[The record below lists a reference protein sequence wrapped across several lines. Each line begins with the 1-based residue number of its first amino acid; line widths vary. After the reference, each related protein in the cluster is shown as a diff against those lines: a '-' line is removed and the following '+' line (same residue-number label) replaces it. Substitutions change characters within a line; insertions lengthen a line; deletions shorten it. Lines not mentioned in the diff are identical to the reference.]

1 MMKGNCKFSLS
12 SLSLLVVLGMFC
24 LPSQAQGPAK
34 RLSRFGRRIEGQAAG
49 LVPVVPRPR
58 PALGQSGLNFTFG
71 LIDFP
76 RSPDTMATGLN
87 SRGDIVGLYGPNLPA
102 YEGTEQSYVLEGNTF
117 QELIYPGATYTG
129 GLGINKSRKIVGWYT
144 SPGDNVH
151 AFLRTG
157 KTYTNIDYP
166 GSDNTLPIAINDSG
180 VVIGMHYENSE
191 SATHGFFLK
200 KGVYT
205 SIDPPNST
213 YTEPLGINSA
223 GVIVGDY
230 EDQNFVN
237 HGFIYQK
244 GQFTTVDYPGASNTD
259 LTGINDQGQMVGGY
273 GDDVI
278 VGAEDWPTPNPFFFD
293 GTTFTP
299 IQLPVDDAQVS
310 WTAAFNGQQFVGLYV
325 DSLGDIYGYQAT
337 IGH

>member
-1 MMKGNCKFSLS
+1 MMNANCKFSLS

-34 RLSRFGRRIEGQAAG
+34 RLSRFGRRIEGQATG
-49 LVPVVPRPR
+49 LVPSVPRPR
-58 PALGQSGLNFTFG
+58 AALGQSSLNLTFG

-76 RSPDTMATGLN
+76 RSPDSTVQGLN
-87 SRGDIVGLYGPNLPA
+87 SRGDMVGLYGPNLPA

-117 QELIYPGATYTG
+117 AELVYPGASYTL
-129 GLGINKSRKIVGWYT
+129 GLGINKSRKIVGWYA
-144 SPGDNVH
+144 GADGHIH
-151 AFLRTG
+151 AFLRKG
-157 KTYTNIDYP
+157 KEYTTIDYP
-166 GSDNTLPIAINDSG
+166 GSDNTYASSINDAG
-180 VVIGMHYENSE
+180 VIIGIHYQDSENT
-191 SATHGFFLK
+191 THGFVLQ

-205 SIDPPNST
+205 TFDPPNST
-213 YTEPLGINSA
+213 FTEPLGINSA

-230 EDQNFVN
+230 EDQNFLN

-278 VGAEDWPTPNPFFFD
+278 IGTEDWPTPNPFFFD
-293 GTTFTP
+293 GSTFTP
-299 IQLPVDDAQVS
+299 IQLPVDDAQVT
-310 WTAAFNGQQFVGLYV
+310 WTVTLIGDQFVGLYA
-325 DSLGDIYGYQAT
+325 DSLGNIYGYEAT
-337 IGH
+337 ISH

>member
-1 MMKGNCKFSLS
+1 MTLPSRQISLRAA
-12 SLSLLVVLGMFC
+12 LLLVVCGFLSVSSHAQ
-24 LPSQAQGPAK
+24 LPTK
-34 RLSRFGRRIEGQAAG
+34 RMSRFGRGTAARSTA
-49 LVPVVPRPR
+49 LAPAATEPRTMVR
-58 PALGQSGLNFTFG
+58 QTGVNFIFG

-102 YEGTEQSYVLEGNTF
+102 YEGTEQSFVLEGNSF

-144 SPGDNVH
+144 SPGDDVH
-151 AFLRTG
+151 GFLRKG

-166 GSDNTLPIAINDSG
+166 GSENTLPININDSG
-180 VVIGMHYENSE
+180 VIIGAHYQN
-191 SATHGFFLK
+191 TTGIIHGFILN

-205 SIDPPNST
+205 TIDPPNST
-213 YTEPLGINSA
+213 YTEPTGINSA

-237 HGFIYQK
+237 HGFIYEQ
-244 GQFTTVDYPGASNTD
+244 GQFTIVDYPGASNTD

-278 VGAEDWPTPNPFFFD
+278 IGGEDWPTPNAFFLD
-293 GTTFTP
+293 QGTFTP
-299 IQLPVDDAQVS
+299 FQAPVDDALVT
-310 WTAAFNGQQFVGLYV
+310 WTAALNGNQFVGLYA
-325 DSLGDIYGYQAT
+325 DSLGDIYGYEAT
-337 IGH
+337 MSH

>member
-1 MMKGNCKFSLS
+1 MLPSRQISLRATM
-12 SLSLLVVLGMFC
+12 LLVLCGLLSVS
-24 LPSQAQGPAK
+24 SQAQLPTK
-34 RLSRFGRRIEGQAAG
+34 RMSRLGRATAAQST
-49 LVPVVPRPR
+49 VFADATTRPR
-58 PALGQSGLNFTFG
+58 ATIGQSGLNFSFG

-102 YEGTEQSYVLEGNTF
+102 YEGTEQSYVLEGNSF

-144 SPGDNVH
+144 SPGDDMH
-151 AFLRTG
+151 GFLRKG

-166 GSDNTLPIAINDSG
+166 GSENTLAININDSG
-180 VVIGMHYENSE
+180 VIIGDHYQN
-191 SATHGFFLK
+191 TTGIIHGFILN

-205 SIDPPNST
+205 TIDPPNST
-213 YTEPLGINSA
+213 YTEPTGINSA

-237 HGFIYQK
+237 HGFIYQH
-244 GQFTTVDYPGASNTD
+244 GQFTIVDYPGASNTQ

-278 VGAEDWPTPNPFFFD
+278 IGSEDWPNPNAFFLD
-293 GTTFTP
+293 QGTFTP
-299 IQLPVDDAQVS
+299 FQAPVGDARVT
-310 WTAAFNGQQFVGLYV
+310 WTGTLNGNHFVGLYA
-325 DSLGDIYGYQAT
+325 DSLGNIYGYEGTLGQ
-337 IGH
+337 